1 MTYARRFFRSC
12 RPLLCH
18 LNRLG
23 LYLSNYQRSPF
34 PESPQH
40 SSAGCF
46 TQNLNFFWGYTFPHE
61 IIKQHQMT
69 ISISSRIQGQ
79 LWWAL
84 LCNVSILCCIW
95 TKRDRKLCRKQH
107 VKIDKSRS
115 LTSPRS
121 PRNTRVHPCLLL
133 STLTLIIYSCPHW
146 HWEKH
151 PLTVSHMYTC
161 AILFSRNRGMYAF
174 HIISS
179 TLHSRTST

>member
-1 MTYARRFFRSC
+1 MPGGFCVAVVLFSVIWIGWDFISQTINVPHSRN
-12 RPLLCH
+12 PLNIQVQVVSHRTLTSFEVTPS
-18 LNRLG
+18 LTKSSSNIKW
-23 LYLSNYQRSPF
+23 LYQ
-34 PESPQH
+34 
-40 SSAGCF
+40 
-46 TQNLNFFWGYTFPHE
+46 FPHE
-61 IIKQHQMT
+61 F
-69 ISISSRIQGQ
+69 RVNFGG
-79 LWWAL
+79 
-84 LCNVSILCCIW
+84 LCYVMSQFYVAYER
-95 TKRDRKLCRKQH
+95 RDRKLCRKQH